1 MDTLNERK
9 REFAREFSRAES
21 SLKAYEHAGNNT
33 LTGSINELRYAGSH
47 MSSACMAELAGDLD
61 KAQEELVRAIR
72 HAKRARYDVLEARVC
87 YAMTEL
93 EEAMEFYKGYEY
105 LAASII
111 KDYLLHKKQIRTL
124 GAEMANMGD
133 LDKESP
139 EYQAICERR
148 VGIIDSFLED
158 FHDAQEAL
166 IDAMRVKEKEVQHHE
181 KEIALLG
188 ASLEQANKATMH
200 AWIASAIFCLLGAV
214 LGWLLARIF
223 PGHPI

>member
-1 MDTLNERK
+1 MEALNDCK
-9 REFAREFSRAES
+9 REFIREFSGAES
-21 SLKAYEHAGNNT
+21 SLKAYEHADNNT

-47 MSSACMAELAGDLD
+47 MSAACMAELAGDMD
-61 KAQEELVRAIR
+61 TAREELVRAIR

-111 KDYLLHKKQIRTL
+111 KDYLLHKKRIRAL
-124 GAEMANMGD
+124 GKEMANMGD

-139 EYQAICERR
+139 EYQAICEKR
-148 VGIIDSFLED
+148 VSVIDSFLED

-166 IDAMRVKEKEVQHHE
+166 IDAMRAKERETQHHE
-181 KEIALLG
+181 QEATLLR
-188 ASLEQANKATMH
+188 ASLEQAKKAAMH
-200 AWIASAIFCLLGAV
+200 AWIVSALFCLLGAV
-214 LGWLLARIF
+214 LGWLLGFIF
-223 PGHPI
+223 PGHSM